1 MLRKIIVTGSN
12 GRFSKELKKVK
23 CKFKFIFKNKKQL
36 NILSFSSIKKNLIKY
51 KPYAVLHLAGL
62 SRPMSIHDK
71 DINKSID
78 LNILGTA
85 NVVKACNDTK
95 KKLIFFSTS
104 YVYPGKKGKYSEKD
118 PLLPWNNYGWS
129 KLGAESSV
137 QMYKNSLIIRA
148 CMTEKPFIHKY
159 AFNNVKSNFIFHE
172 QFAKIVVNLF
182 DQKGIINVGG
192 KSQTIYKFAKKS
204 NRNVKGMKSKGELP
218 FNMDMNLSK
227 LNRLK

>member
-1 MLRKIIVTGSN
+1 MLKKIIVTGSD
-12 GRFSKELKKVK
+12 GRFAKELKKVESN
-23 CKFKFIFKNKKQL
+23 FKFIFRNKKQL

-51 KPYAVLHLAGL
+51 KPYALLHLAGL
-62 SRPMSIHDK
+62 SRPMSIHNK

-85 NVVKACNDTK
+85 NVVKACNETK

-104 YVYPGKKGKYSEKD
+104 YVYPGKKGKYSEND

-129 KLGAESSV
+129 KLGAESAV

-148 CMTEKPFIHKY
+148 CMTEKPFIHNY

-182 DQKGIINVGG
+182 DKKGVINVGG
-192 KSQTIYKFAKKS
+192 KTQTIYKFAKKS
-204 NRNVKGMKSKGELP
+204 NHNVKGIKSKGELP